1 MAIQYDR
8 NQPGFED
15 FPILER
21 TVHPD
26 GLTETYFMVVV
37 VKPKT
42 QITLSF
48 GPVTDDEEDA

>member
-1 MAIQYDR
+1 MSVQYDK

-21 TVHPD
+21 SAHPD
-26 GLTETYFMVVV
+26 GLSVTYFMVVV

-48 GPVTDDEEDA
+48 GPVMDDEEAA